1 MCGPLWKGK
10 NIKKPAHE
18 FLQIP
23 LVSFPLL
30 YQYPKPWLQLYGEFS
45 ASVGDFMDMAE
56 QKYNVHGTKW
66 LLCVIQ
72 EKEISVFKY
81 KVIEGPN
88 DLPKQD
94 LDLHLPC
101 HTFSSFPSVVPR
113 RWLLISI
120 LYCGNEH
127 SSNPF
132 KFPGIQATFEPLHHF
147 VCVVN
152 GSIQSKDSSKY
163 FFLLSHQVIFSQSG
177 CWLIIHLAVT
187 DVAFEEEIGKSILQN
202 ITRELTEKWTQ
213 MTSCD
218 PNTGSWPLVILV
230 FF

>member
-1 MCGPLWKGK
+1 MWKGK

-18 FLQIP
+18 FLQMP

-30 YQYPKPWLQLYGEFS
+30 YHQYPKPWLQLYVEFS

-88 DLPKQD
+88 DLPQTGPR
-94 LDLHLPC
+94 LASPLVT
-101 HTFSSFPSVVPR
+101 TFSSFPSVVPR

-127 SSNPF
+127 SSNPLNSQNRSHLWAPSPF
-132 KFPGIQATFEPLHHF
+132 CLCCEWQYP
-147 VCVVN
+147 
-152 GSIQSKDSSKY
+152 SKDSSKY

-177 CWLIIHLAVT
+177 CWLICSLAVT
-187 DVAFEEEIGKSILQN
+187 DVAFGDGNQFYKILQEEN
-202 ITRELTEKWTQ
+202 LQKSEPKWLPAYLIQ
-213 MTSCD
+213 QD
-218 PNTGSWPLVILV
+218 LGLLLSW